1 MSTPITLV
9 GKVDNEP
16 ELKFGSSGTS
26 VMNLRVR
33 TEARRFNKET
43 SKWENVD
50 QTWWSVA
57 VFGKLAENATDAGVT
72 KGSDVVVIGKAK
84 QQEWEDRDG
93 NKRITIDVVAD
104 TLAIDLKWAT
114 TSSPMQREKPTAPAD
129 DPWTTQ
135 SPAAPF

>member
-33 TEARRFNKET
+33 TEARQFNKET

-84 QQEWEDRDG
+84 QNEWQDKEG
-93 NKRITIDVVAD
+93 NKRTTIEVVAD

-114 TSSPMQREKPTAPAD
+114 TSGPIQREKPTAPAD
-129 DPWTTQ
+129 DPWTSQ
-135 SPAAPF
+135 SSAAPF